1 VNTSPDVPQKP
12 EPPEVLEAFYRL
24 FRDYFDLA
32 ERRRRW
38 SLQTD
43 IPWDQCNRSLEPAVA
58 EVVVTFCAVELYLP
72 DYLSKLMTQ
81 VRANRGRAWFLCNW
95 GYEESKHS
103 MALEDWLLK
112 SGMRTDEQ
120 IADLHREVFA
130 HEWELP
136 YDSARGML
144 IYTVFQEQATR
155 LHYSRLAE
163 VVRREGGCPALEKVL
178 ALIGVDEAAHA
189 DFFRRL
195 AAIYLEYDR
204 EGTLDQMRRVVNTFR
219 MPAVHMLADGLQRI
233 QEVKD
238 LNIFTEEI
246 FLEQV
251 LQPIMTKLGVDRREL
266 RRKTRREVSTPARG
280 N

>member
-1 VNTSPDVPQKP
+1 VNTSPEVPQKP

-38 SLQTD
+38 SLRTD
-43 IPWDQCNRSLEPAVA
+43 IPWDQCNRSLDPAIA

-103 MALEDWLLK
+103 MALEDWLLR

-120 IADLHREVFA
+120 IADLHREVFS

-144 IYTVFQEQATR
+144 MYTVFQELATR

-204 EGTLDQMRRVVNTFR
+204 EGTLEQMRRVVNTFR
-219 MPAVHMLADGLQRI
+219 MPAVHMLADGQQRI

-246 FLEQV
+246 FLAQV

-266 RRKTRREVSTPARG
+266 RRKTRREVSSPTRG
-280 N
+280 D